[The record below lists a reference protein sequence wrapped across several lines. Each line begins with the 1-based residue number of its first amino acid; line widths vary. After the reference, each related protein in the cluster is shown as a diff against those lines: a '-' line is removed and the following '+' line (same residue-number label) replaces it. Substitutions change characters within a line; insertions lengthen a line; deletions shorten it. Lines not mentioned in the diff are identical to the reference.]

1 MTHEPFD
8 TLAPVYAVGA
18 LDGEDLVRFE
28 AHLRQGCP
36 ACEAVVRDSTEALT
50 AAAGDVPPMI
60 PPAHVREELMRRVQT
75 SARPRAGRFR
85 WMRWAVGTAA
95 AAVAAAL
102 FTSGLVASRYEAR
115 LGVVARETA
124 QVREQV
130 RREQALLREE
140 VAGARAVAEL
150 LRDPATRV
158 VALHGLPAAPSAS
171 GRIIWHE
178 KAGGRL
184 YVTGLPPA
192 PPGKTYELWTI
203 AGATPRPAGTFDVD
217 PAGGAARPVAPADDG
232 PVKVFAVTLEPA
244 GGVPAPTGPMVLA
257 SKSP

>member
-18 LDGEDLVRFE
+18 LDGEDLERFE

-36 ACEAVVRDSTEALT
+36 TCEASVRDATEALT
-50 AAAGDVPPMI
+50 AAARDVPPMI

-95 AAVAAAL
+95 AAVAAAV

-158 VALHGLPAAPSAS
+158 VALNGLAPAPNAS
-171 GRIIWHE
+171 GRVIWHE

-192 PPGKTYELWTI
+192 PPGKTYALWTI

-217 PAGGAARPVAPADDG
+217 PAGGAARPVAPTDDG

-257 SKSP
+257 SSK